1 MSALQRVSP
10 SLNDLMSARAVR
22 TAAVCVLLVLLAVQG
37 VRLVWLLVTPLGPL
51 GTAQGS
57 ATTAA
62 PLPALQRDVFFARPP
77 TAATSA
83 WCCMACVWAVR
94 TQRRT

>member
-37 VRLVWLLVTPLGPL
+37 VRLAWLLVTPLGPL
-51 GTAQGS
+51 GTAQG
-57 ATTAA
+57 ATAAA

-83 WCCMACVWAVR
+83 WCCMACALAVR